1 MGYKMQAENS
11 KTVVQKT
18 LEHPAVLLVLGIICS
33 LGAIFLAG
41 KGLELVSANFNIG
54 KSAWQNLLNSVV
66 LAGACVLGYYYF
78 VRVVERKPWS
88 DFAPSGALPEFGYG
102 LIVGAGAMS
111 ITVGAIAAFGGYHIV
126 GYNLSKDVLINT
138 AAIAIIS
145 GITEEILLRGV
156 IFRFLEKWLGSISA
170 LALSAL
176 LFGVLHLGNPN
187 ASWIAAIA
195 IALEA
200 GIMLGA
206 IYMVTRRLWAAIG
219 LHMAWNSVQGGVFGI
234 KVSGTDVDGLIVSEP
249 RGSDWLTGGLFGA
262 EASIPAIVICTTIGL
277 YFVWRA
283 YKLGQFIPYSWA
295 RFKTGEASQ
304 IERSASAI
312 G

>member
-1 MGYKMQAENS
+1 MQAAS
-11 KTVVQKT
+11 KTVLQKI
-18 LEHPAVLLVLGIICS
+18 LEHPALLLVLGIVCS
-33 LGAIFLAG
+33 AGAIMLAG
-41 KGLELVSANFNIG
+41 SALAHFAANFDIE
-54 KSAWQNLLNSVV
+54 KSAWQNLLSSIV

-78 VRVVERKPWS
+78 VRFIERKPWT

-102 LIVGAGAMS
+102 VLVGASAMAL
-111 ITVGAIAAFGGYHIV
+111 TVGAIAAFGGYHIV
-126 GYNLSKDVLINT
+126 GHNLSADVAINT
-138 AAIAIIS
+138 AAIAVIS

-156 IFRFLEKWLGSISA
+156 VFRFLEQWLGSIIA
-170 LALSAL
+170 LMLSAL
-176 LFGVLHLGNPN
+176 LFGILHLGNPN
-187 ASWIAAIA
+187 ASWLAAFA

-200 GIMLGA
+200 GVLLGA

-262 EASIPAIVICTTIGL
+262 EASIPAIVICTSIGV
-277 YFVWRA
+277 YFLWRA
-283 YKLGQFIPYSWA
+283 HKMGQFVPFGWF

-304 IERSASAI
+304 IEAATPAI